1 MAPNDSYGTL
11 SGSNRAENG
20 LSNGNGAGG
29 EHRALLGKSNDE
41 NSFMERSRRHMTA
54 DVNKT
59 YGDLVLLFCYII
71 TGLLDSSSVQVWG
84 SFVSMQTGNTVYFG
98 LGLANPSQA
107 NTRWI
112 RAAISVA
119 SFCLGSFFFAR
130 YHRHLG
136 ARKRWVM
143 VSAYALQIVM
153 MVAAALM
160 VTLGPVTGP
169 SGSVSIWISIP
180 IALIAFQAAGQA
192 VTSRVLGYSGLTGV
206 VLTSIYCDLFSDPK
220 LFAPLRENV
229 ERNRRATAAFCVAV
243 GALLGGL
250 WAHSEFGLP
259 GALWNAVGLKALVI
273 VAWFFWKAEAESSS

>member
-1 MAPNDSYGTL
+1 MAPSNSYGTL
-11 SGSNRAENG
+11 SESDRAENG
-20 LSNGNGAGG
+20 GVSNGTDGDHG
-29 EHRALLGKSNDE
+29 ALLGNKSDKQDGLV
-41 NSFMERSRRHMTA
+41 ERSRRHMTA
-54 DVNKT
+54 DINK
-59 YGDLVLLFCYII
+59 
-71 TGLLDSSSVQVWG
+71 SVQVWG

-98 LGLANPSQA
+98 LGLADPHQA

-130 YHRHLG
+130 YHRYLG
-136 ARKRWVM
+136 SRKRWVM
-143 VSAYALQIVM
+143 VSAYILQIIM
-153 MVAAALM
+153 MIAAALM

-169 SGSVSIWISIP
+169 AGRVSIWISIP

-229 ERNRRATAAFCVAV
+229 ERNRRATAALCVAL
-243 GALLGGL
+243 GALLGGF
-250 WAHSEFGLP
+250 WAHSEFGLS

-273 VAWFFWKAEAESSS
+273 VAWFFWKAEAEPSP

>member
-1 MAPNDSYGTL
+1 MAPSTNYGTV
-11 SGSNRAENG
+11 SEHDRAENG
-20 LSNGNGAGG
+20 LLNGVDG
-29 EHRALLGKSNDE
+29 ERAALLDKSDSDE
-41 NSFMERSRRHMTA
+41 GLLKRSQRHMTC
-54 DVNKT
+54 DVNKA

-98 LGLANPSQA
+98 LGLSNPHQA

-112 RAAISVA
+112 RAGISVA

-130 YHRHLG
+130 FHRILG
-136 ARKRWVM
+136 SRKRWVM
-143 VSAYALQIVM
+143 IAAYLLQIVM
-153 MVAAALM
+153 MIAAASM

-169 SGSVSIWISIP
+169 SGHVSIWIGIP

-206 VLTSIYCDLFSDPK
+206 VLTSIYCDLWSDPK

-229 ERNRRATAAFCVAV
+229 ERNRRVTAAVCVAL
-243 GALLGGL
+243 GALFGGY
-250 WAHSEFGLP
+250 WARSEFGLA
-259 GALWNAVGLKALVI
+259 GALWNAVVFKAFVI
-273 VAWFFWKAEAESSS
+273 VAWFFWKAEPASG

>member
-11 SGSNRAENG
+11 SRSDRAENG

-29 EHRALLGKSNDE
+29 EHGALLGKSNDE
-41 NSFMERSRRHMTA
+41 NSFMERSRRHMSA
-54 DVNKT
+54 DVNKQ

-98 LGLANPSQA
+98 LGLADPSQA

-119 SFCLGSFFFAR
+119 SFGLGSFFFAR

-169 SGSVSIWISIP
+169 SGS
-180 IALIAFQAAGQA
+180 A

-229 ERNRRATAAFCVAV
+229 ERNRRATAAFCVAL
-243 GALLGGL
+243 GALMGGL

-273 VAWFFWKAEAESSS
+273 VAWFFWKAEAE